1 MKTFNKNELKTA
13 RKIIKELNKKSL
25 FIYPKV
31 HIATITIKAI
41 DILTIN
47 EYGSRKLTLSSLT
60 EDEQNLARA
69 IAFFYGY
76 FIVVMDDFDFN
87 SSAVTKMIVK
97 LLKSEL
103 LEKYVEPD
111 ETHSESLR
119 TILLTILVAMT
130 FSAGVQNLTKNDTSW
145 QLKLSKNI

>member
-76 FIVVMDDFDFN
+76 EKMHFDGDDYFIVVMDDFDFN

-119 TILLTILVAMT
+119 TIL
-130 FSAGVQNLTKNDTSW
+130 
-145 QLKLSKNI
+145 